1 MMLGNKTASNVN
13 DITNMFADYF
23 QSFYT
28 KKDADTDNYQSK
40 TLDEYSLGSSSLGQ
54 IGIAENDMAFEI
66 MDLVE
71 MTSSGPDGI
80 PPIFIK
86 ICLKQIVKPIHILIQ
101 KSLDAGE
108 FPTKWKYSYIKP
120 THKKGDKQQVKNW
133 NPCLSLAQLQKFTTL
148 SSKKILPHLSQIISN
163 EEHAHI
169 KNQSSST
176 NLAGLLE
183 EGISSLNEN
192 KQLDIIYIDMSK
204 AYDSIN
210 NDLLIYKLQK
220 YGIHGNLLK
229 LIKSFLKNRTQS
241 VKIGNCISEEFTAS
255 SGIGQRTYMGS
266 LSYVAYTNDCK

>member
-1 MMLGNKTASNVN
+1 MMLRNKTASNAN
-13 DITNMFADYF
+13 DITNIIAVYF

-28 KKDADTDNYQSK
+28 KKDTDNYQSK

-54 IGIAENDMAFEI
+54 IGEIVESDVAFEI

-71 MTSSGPDGI
+71 MRSSGPDGI

-163 EEHAHI
+163 E
-169 KNQSSST
+169 
-176 NLAGLLE
+176 
-183 EGISSLNEN
+183 
-192 KQLDIIYIDMSK
+192 
-204 AYDSIN
+204 
-210 NDLLIYKLQK
+210 
-220 YGIHGNLLK
+220 
-229 LIKSFLKNRTQS
+229 
-241 VKIGNCISEEFTAS
+241 
-255 SGIGQRTYMGS
+255 
-266 LSYVAYTNDCK
+266 